1 VLDNFYA
8 LINDRVEV
16 LTADELTSRNAY
28 IDADVSLEVSLQNLK
43 DWKEDSAPQLEF
55 HRLNRIHVSQK
66 LRKRGLDPLVV
77 SDLRSQQ
84 QELDATI
91 ADLVRKRKDLEAD
104 LSLKRKCATK
114 AKSYLKELREK
125 KKKVETPVLFEIKN
139 ILPEFG
145 IMAAAYHGGKLNLN
159 GIDCHELIKLAKT
172 IFECF
177 KACLLSVAHPS
188 RCNDNIIEQAC
199 DLHHDICVTLDSL
212 TSKLR
217 MKNSEPQESDYA
229 TAKKNLT
236 NLPYLWTQAKLSF
249 TPKIHG
255 LLSRAVKQMRRFQG
269 IGDTLE
275 DDVERIHQISAKNE
289 SRISRTKN
297 KGQQAHVHS
306 KMEAIQYCNLVKG
319 IIEESQLSSKRIFK
333 KCNLELCAHEGAKK

>member
-1 VLDNFYA
+1 MKQIYLSKESVQQ
-8 LINDRVEV
+8 RQ
-16 LTADELTSRNAY
+16 S
-28 IDADVSLEVSLQNLK
+28 NLK
-43 DWKEDSAPQLEF
+43 
-55 HRLNRIHVSQK
+55 K
-66 LRKRGLDPLVV
+66 LK
-77 SDLRSQQ
+77 
-84 QELDATI
+84 
-91 ADLVRKRKDLEAD
+91 
-104 LSLKRKCATK
+104 
-114 AKSYLKELREK
+114 EK
-125 KKKVETPVLFEIKN
+125 KKKVETSVLSDFEN
-139 ILPEFG
+139 ILLEFG
-145 IMAAAYHGGKLNLN
+145 IMAAAYHGGKLN
-159 GIDCHELIKLAKT
+159 GVDCRELIKLEKT
-172 IFECF
+172 IYECF
-177 KACLLSVAHPS
+177 KACLLSLSHLS
-188 RCNDNIIEQAC
+188 MCNDNIIEQAC
-199 DLHHDICVTLDSL
+199 DLHRDICVTLDSL
-212 TSKLR
+212 TSKFR
-217 MKNSEPQESDYA
+217 MKNGEPQESDYA